1 MINTFTYKGLVLNL
15 SLDYQVGG
23 KFFSLSEMWGHYS
36 GLMEA
41 TAAVNDKGMNVRDDV
56 ADGGG
61 VHVLGVS
68 SVDHKTPV
76 DIYVDAQT
84 YYHQFYNNVYDP
96 YVHDLTYVKLREVS
110 LGYQIPVSK
119 WKLGKIVKAATFSV
133 VSRNPWLIYRE
144 SKSFDP
150 SEISEIQGE
159 DGQYP
164 GTRSVGVNLKLNF

>member
-1 MINTFTYKGLVLNL
+1 M
-15 SLDYQVGG
+15 SLDYQIGG

-41 TAAVNDKGMNVRDDV
+41 TEDVNDKGMNVRDDV

-61 VHVLGVS
+61 VHVIGVD
-68 SVDHKTPV
+68 VADGKTPV
-76 DIYVDAQT
+76 DLYVDAQT
-84 YYHQFYNNVYDP
+84 YWHQFYNNLYDP
-96 YVHDLTYVKLREVS
+96 FIHDLTYVKLREVS
-110 LGYQIPVSK
+110 VGYTVPVSK
-119 WKLGKIVKAATFSV
+119 MKIGKVVKGATLSLV
-133 VSRNPWLIYRE
+133 ARNPWLIYRD

-164 GTRSVGVNLKLNF
+164 GTRSLGFNLKLNF